1 VGCER
6 MPALLDWLLREDFT
20 VTRTNLEKLG
30 SLQEHEAEF
39 LMLGLAYHI
48 SCQQDSV
55 CLSTKIMLKN
65 CCKEEP
71 NEKQDSQDGEKKDK
85 EDKKDEEVEGNEEL
99 AKRKQER
106 GAGQTP
112 LLHKADVQTTGQ
124 IGMA

>member
-1 VGCER
+1 
-6 MPALLDWLLREDFT
+6 M
-20 VTRTNLEKLG
+20 
-30 SLQEHEAEF
+30 
-39 LMLGLAYHI
+39 MLGLAYHI

-71 NEKQDSQDGEKKDK
+71 KEKKDSQDEKKKDGEGKKGEK
-85 EDKKDEEVEGNEEL
+85 DEGKEEL

-112 LLHKADVQTTGQ
+112 LLHKADVLTPGP

>member
-1 VGCER
+1 
-6 MPALLDWLLREDFT
+6 MPAWLDKLLCEDITKTKLKKLLE
-20 VTRTNLEKLG
+20 EMG

-39 LMLGLAYHI
+39 LMLGMAYHI

-55 CLSTKIMLKN
+55 CLSSKIMLKN

-71 NEKQDSQDGEKKDK
+71 NEKQGSQDEEKKG
-85 EDKKDEEVEGNEEL
+85 EEGKKGEEAEGKEEL

-112 LLHKADVQTTGQ
+112 LLHKEDVQTTGQ